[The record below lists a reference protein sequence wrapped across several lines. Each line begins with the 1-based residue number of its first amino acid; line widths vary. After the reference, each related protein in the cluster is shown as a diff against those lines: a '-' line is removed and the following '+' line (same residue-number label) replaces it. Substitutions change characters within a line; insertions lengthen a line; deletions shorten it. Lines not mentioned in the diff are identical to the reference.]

1 MPILAALAH
10 ESARLWAGFE
20 RFLFGLASLHHSVS
34 GAPDRLAQIACFL

>member
-10 ESARLWAGFE
+10 ESARLRVSFE
-20 RFLFGLASLHHSVS
+20 RFLLGRASLHHSVS